1 MIIIER
7 RLREGKSGSETAPAP
22 GFVFVG
28 AADFDPF
35 LSGADPLVAVGG
47 VAADDA
53 DGEILGHIFG
63 DGEQF
68 RHRLEG
74 NSTEILVET
83 RYDNTAAAVGEV
95 LADTENVIGKKL
107 CFVDADDIGVGP
119 DLFEDFSCGLHRL
132 GEKFRLV
139 VGNDILLR
147 VPLVERVLEDLYFLS
162 GDGRESDAADQF
174 LGFAREH
181 TAANDFNPS
190 CSSWPL
196 VHRML

>member
-1 MIIIER
+1 MRLMIIIER

-53 DGEILGHIFG
+53 DREILGHIFG

-107 CFVDADDIGVGP
+107 CFVDADDLDPAAEAPHVFGPLDAVSFQGQAAVGDDLALCVPGVDPG
-119 DLFEDFSCGLHRL
+119 
-132 GEKFRLV
+132 
-139 VGNDILLR
+139 
-147 VPLVERVLEDLYFLS
+147 LEDHHFLAGVAMGQS
-162 GDGRESDAADQF
+162 
-174 LGFAREH
+174 
-181 TAANDFNPS
+181 PS
-190 CSSWPL
+190 VCALS
-196 VHRML
+196 